1 MHTGCKTSAK
11 EEIVK
16 TGKDANREGLY
27 ISECCKCKKV
37 VRVGDMLPRCPKCL
51 ALTLWEFA
59 GEDILKVA

>member
-1 MHTGCKTSAK
+1 
-11 EEIVK
+11 VK